1 MSCGEHKSLGLGS
14 NHQARWRPAKTG
26 FVTVTLPPNQTV
38 PVESEGGI
46 PARIALVPV
55 VCVKFSKLVGMV
67 DCWVSRLCSAHPTK
81 IRGTLACTSV
91 TRANPVCSCLQESQF
106 NSADGREAQKLR
118 L

>member
-67 DCWVSRLCSAHPTK
+67 DCWVSRLWIGPKSHLPAA
-81 IRGTLACTSV
+81 L
-91 TRANPVCSCLQESQF
+91 TRPRSGAP
-106 NSADGREAQKLR
+106 
-118 L
+118 